1 MDEFAPKAR
10 FDAIAEMLK
19 LDEPALESIRYSVN
33 TLLPKLGELAGM
45 WDETLRGHGA
55 LRVIGDIPAPQRAE
69 LQSRLASFIMRAISC
84 VFDDAFCDYAH
95 DFARDPAIPPRVI
108 PVALDVAF
116 EFVVKNLAAKIDDP
130 RKLKE
135 TLVAWNRLIC
145 TLREFAA

>member
-45 WDETLRGHGA
+45 WDETLRGQGA
-55 LRVIGDIPAPQRAE
+55 GRVIGEIAAPQRAE
-69 LQSRLASFIMRAISC
+69 LQSRLAIFIMRAISC
-84 VFDDAFCDYAH
+84 VFDDAFCDYAQE
-95 DFARDPAIPPRVI
+95 FARDPSIPPRVI

-130 RKLKE
+130 RKLKD